1 MGNAVIKKLNE
12 CSCKSEC
19 QIEKDMKEIKKYFK
33 TLSLDDLVRIR
44 EFIQKENSLKVETM
58 V

>member
-33 TLSLDDLVRIR
+33 TLSLDDLIRIR
-44 EFIQKENSLKVETM
+44 EFIHNENSLKTETM